1 MLGRSQRTVDY
12 DQIASRYD
20 RRYALHDYPGIRA
33 TILRAVAEPRRP
45 RVLEV
50 GCGSG
55 RWLRLLADRGCEVAG
70 LDRSEEMLRLASAEV
85 DGDLRLGGADA
96 LPWARTSFDLML
108 YINAFHH
115 FAAPEAALRE
125 ALRVLRPG
133 GKLLSVGLDPHEGPG
148 RWYVYDFFPET
159 LQLDLARFP
168 SRETRTGWLVAA
180 GFEGVSVRV
189 AERLQTLQSLDEA
202 VRDGVLE
209 HSFTSQLT
217 ALTPAEYLAGLQRIR
232 SASEKNAAFQ
242 VEVDLTLYA
251 TEARKPERRGR
262 AVAGASGR
270 AKGAVA
276 TGRL

>member
-1 MLGRSQRTVDY
+1 VLDRLQRTIDY
-12 DQIASRYD
+12 DQIAPRYN

-33 TILRAVAEPRRP
+33 TILRAVADQNRP

-55 RWLRLLADRGCEVAG
+55 RWLRLLAAEGCEVAG
-70 LDRSEEMLRLASAEV
+70 LDRSEVMLRQAAAEV
-85 DGDLRLGGADA
+85 DCDLRLGSADA
-96 LPWARTSFDLML
+96 LPWARTSFDLVL

-115 FAAPEAALRE
+115 FEAPEAALRD

-133 GKLLSVGLDPHEGPG
+133 GKLLSVGLDPHERPG

-168 SRETRTGWLVAA
+168 SRARRTSWLAAA

-189 AERLQTLQSLDEA
+189 AERLQNLQSLDEA

-217 ALTPAEYLAGLQRIR
+217 AVTPAEYLAGLQRIR
-232 SASEKNAAFQ
+232 SAAEEKAAFR

-251 TEARKPERRGR
+251 TEAHKPDGQVRRRVVGT
-262 AVAGASGR
+262 
-270 AKGAVA
+270 A
-276 TGRL
+276 TRWLRTLR